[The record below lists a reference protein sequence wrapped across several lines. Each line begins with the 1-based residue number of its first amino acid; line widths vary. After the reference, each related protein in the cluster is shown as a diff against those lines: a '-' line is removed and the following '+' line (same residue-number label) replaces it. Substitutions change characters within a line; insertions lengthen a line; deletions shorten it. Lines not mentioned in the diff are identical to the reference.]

1 MNSMIQTVD
10 LTKKFNDFVANDHI
24 NLDVKEQEIKCIVGE
39 NGAGKSTMMNMLYGL
54 LQPTSG
60 KILIRGKEVTL
71 NSPVDAIANGIGMV
85 HQHFKLVPSL
95 TVYENILL
103 GAEITQKKGG
113 MKTPFI
119 DQKEEIK
126 RVEKLIQENHL
137 ELNATD
143 KIEDISVGGRQRV
156 EILKMLYRNVD
167 ILILDEPTAVLTPQE
182 VDELIATLKNLKEQG
197 KTIIV
202 ITHKLREVMELADS
216 ITVIKQGKVVGN
228 VLKKDTSER
237 ELAQMMVGRDVVLT
251 VNNARKQQVESEIM
265 YKAENLTT
273 VNDYGKEV
281 VSDMSFE
288 VHKGEI
294 LGIAGVEGNG
304 QSELVKLMTGLMES
318 TRGTVFFDGK
328 DITNWWPEKLRK
340 AGIGIIP
347 EDRYAQGL
355 CREMTVSD
363 NCIAGYHGEKDVCK
377 RGLFN
382 KKIINAK
389 RDKYIKEFD
398 IRLGDVN
405 GNIGNLSGGNAQKVI
420 IARELSANPKL
431 LIACQPTRG
440 VDIGSIEFIHKQI
453 LKFRDAGNTVILI
466 SSELSEIMSL
476 SDRVIVMYK
485 GKISGEVSPKEVSM
499 AAMGLLMAGIG
510 KEEQDHEKEREY
522 YKRNRQFCTSG
533 NSCICIW
540 SNYYCGDRGK
550 SAGNIRGTDQKITFN
565 RERIYEYIALCIT
578 SHSDRACNCNYI
590 QSKSV

>member
-156 EILKMLYRNVD
+156 EILKMLYRNID

-251 VNNARKQQVESEIM
+251 VNNERKQQVESEIM

-377 RGLFN
+377 HGLFN

-431 LIACQPTRG
+431 LIAC
-440 VDIGSIEFIHKQI
+440 
-453 LKFRDAGNTVILI
+453 
-466 SSELSEIMSL
+466 
-476 SDRVIVMYK
+476 
-485 GKISGEVSPKEVSM
+485 
-499 AAMGLLMAGIG
+499 
-510 KEEQDHEKEREY
+510 
-522 YKRNRQFCTSG
+522 
-533 NSCICIW
+533 
-540 SNYYCGDRGK
+540 
-550 SAGNIRGTDQKITFN
+550 
-565 RERIYEYIALCIT
+565 
-578 SHSDRACNCNYI
+578 
-590 QSKSV
+590 

>member
-1 MNSMIQTVD
+1 M
-10 LTKKFNDFVANDHI
+10 
-24 NLDVKEQEIKCIVGE
+24 
-39 NGAGKSTMMNMLYGL
+39 
-54 LQPTSG
+54 
-60 KILIRGKEVTL
+60 
-71 NSPVDAIANGIGMV
+71 
-85 HQHFKLVPSL
+85 
-95 TVYENILL
+95 
-103 GAEITQKKGG
+103 
-113 MKTPFI
+113 
-119 DQKEEIK
+119 
-126 RVEKLIQENHL
+126 
-137 ELNATD
+137 
-143 KIEDISVGGRQRV
+143 GGRQRV

-182 VDELIATLKNLKEQG
+182 VDELMVTLKNLKEQG

-216 ITVIKQGKVVGN
+216 ITVIKHGKVVGN

-251 VNNARKQQVESEIM
+251 VNNERKQQINPEIM
-265 YKAENLTT
+265 YKVQNLTT

-281 VSDMSFE
+281 VSGMSFD

-318 TRGTVFFDGK
+318 TRGTVSFDGQ
-328 DITNWWPEKLRK
+328 DVTNWWPEKLRK
-340 AGIGIIP
+340 AGLGIVP

-363 NCIAGYHGEKDVCK
+363 NCIAGYHGDKDNFK
-377 RGLFN
+377 YGLFD
-382 KKIINAK
+382 KKAINAK
-389 RDKYIKEFD
+389 RDRYIKEFD

-420 IARELSANPKL
+420 IARELAAKPKM

-453 LKFRDAGNTVILI
+453 LKFRDEGNTVILI

-510 KEEQDHEKEREY
+510 KEEQNHEKER
-522 YKRNRQFCTSG
+522 
-533 NSCICIW
+533 
-540 SNYYCGDRGK
+540 
-550 SAGNIRGTDQKITFN
+550 
-565 RERIYEYIALCIT
+565 
-578 SHSDRACNCNYI
+578 
-590 QSKSV
+590 

>member
-1 MNSMIQTVD
+1 M
-10 LTKKFNDFVANDHI
+10 
-24 NLDVKEQEIKCIVGE
+24 
-39 NGAGKSTMMNMLYGL
+39 
-54 LQPTSG
+54 
-60 KILIRGKEVTL
+60 
-71 NSPVDAIANGIGMV
+71 
-85 HQHFKLVPSL
+85 
-95 TVYENILL
+95 
-103 GAEITQKKGG
+103 
-113 MKTPFI
+113 
-119 DQKEEIK
+119 
-126 RVEKLIQENHL
+126 
-137 ELNATD
+137 
-143 KIEDISVGGRQRV
+143 
-156 EILKMLYRNVD
+156 
-167 ILILDEPTAVLTPQE
+167 ILDEPTAVLTPQE

-251 VNNARKQQVESEIM
+251 VNNERKQQVESEIM

-377 RGLFN
+377 HGLFN

-510 KEEQDHEKEREY
+510 KEEQDHEKERSY

-540 SNYYCGDRGK
+540 SNCYCSDRRK
-550 SAGNIRGTDQKITFN
+550 STGNLRGIDQEITFD
-565 RERIYEYIALCIT
+565 RKRLYEYAALCIAAYF
-578 SHSDRACNCNYI
+578 DRTCDCNYI
-590 QSKSV
+590 QS

>member
-237 ELAQMMVGRDVVLT
+237 ELAQMMVGMERMAMFTSDMTAGRGFIAIAAIYCGQGKPVQSSLYAILFGVARSLAVNLSVYAGPAAGMFDTIPYIIMVAVL
-251 VNNARKQQVESEIM
+251 A
-265 YKAENLTT
+265 
-273 VNDYGKEV
+273 V
-281 VSDMSFE
+281 VSFMKF
-288 VHKGEI
+288 
-294 LGIAGVEGNG
+294 
-304 QSELVKLMTGLMES
+304 
-318 TRGTVFFDGK
+318 
-328 DITNWWPEKLRK
+328 
-340 AGIGIIP
+340 
-347 EDRYAQGL
+347 
-355 CREMTVSD
+355 
-363 NCIAGYHGEKDVCK
+363 KDVK
-377 RGLFN
+377 VRGY
-382 KKIINAK
+382 K
-389 RDKYIKEFD
+389 FD
-398 IRLGDVN
+398 
-405 GNIGNLSGGNAQKVI
+405 
-420 IARELSANPKL
+420 
-431 LIACQPTRG
+431 
-440 VDIGSIEFIHKQI
+440 
-453 LKFRDAGNTVILI
+453 
-466 SSELSEIMSL
+466 
-476 SDRVIVMYK
+476 
-485 GKISGEVSPKEVSM
+485 
-499 AAMGLLMAGIG
+499 
-510 KEEQDHEKEREY
+510 
-522 YKRNRQFCTSG
+522 
-533 NSCICIW
+533 
-540 SNYYCGDRGK
+540 
-550 SAGNIRGTDQKITFN
+550 
-565 RERIYEYIALCIT
+565 
-578 SHSDRACNCNYI
+578 
-590 QSKSV
+590 

>member
-1 MNSMIQTVD
+1 MAIPVQPYKEDDVFARVYTEKDILMLHLWNDGKFKGKHLVDTAGRYVAEVNGAMCIKKLRYQINDSSSSMYGWPDIKVSEEDEQTVHIFFGEYND
-10 LTKKFNDFVANDHI
+10 IGLLINRAESQYNKDQYEKKIDRKMERI
-24 NLDVKEQEIKCIVGE
+24 NLKM
-39 NGAGKSTMMNMLYGL
+39 AL
-54 LQPTSG
+54 
-60 KILIRGKEVTL
+60 
-71 NSPVDAIANGIGMV
+71 
-85 HQHFKLVPSL
+85 FK
-95 TVYENILL
+95 
-103 GAEITQKKGG
+103 
-113 MKTPFI
+113 

-510 KEEQDHEKEREY
+510 KEEQDHEKER
-522 YKRNRQFCTSG
+522 
-533 NSCICIW
+533 
-540 SNYYCGDRGK
+540 
-550 SAGNIRGTDQKITFN
+550 
-565 RERIYEYIALCIT
+565 
-578 SHSDRACNCNYI
+578 
-590 QSKSV
+590 

>member
-1 MNSMIQTVD
+1 
-10 LTKKFNDFVANDHI
+10 
-24 NLDVKEQEIKCIVGE
+24 
-39 NGAGKSTMMNMLYGL
+39 MMNMLYGL

-251 VNNARKQQVESEIM
+251 VNNERKQQVESEIM

-363 NCIAGYHGEKDVCK
+363 NCIAGYHGEKDD
-377 RGLFN
+377 L
-382 KKIINAK
+382 
-389 RDKYIKEFD
+389 
-398 IRLGDVN
+398 
-405 GNIGNLSGGNAQKVI
+405 
-420 IARELSANPKL
+420 
-431 LIACQPTRG
+431 
-440 VDIGSIEFIHKQI
+440 
-453 LKFRDAGNTVILI
+453 
-466 SSELSEIMSL
+466 
-476 SDRVIVMYK
+476 
-485 GKISGEVSPKEVSM
+485 
-499 AAMGLLMAGIG
+499 
-510 KEEQDHEKEREY
+510 
-522 YKRNRQFCTSG
+522 
-533 NSCICIW
+533 
-540 SNYYCGDRGK
+540 
-550 SAGNIRGTDQKITFN
+550 
-565 RERIYEYIALCIT
+565 
-578 SHSDRACNCNYI
+578 
-590 QSKSV
+590 

>member
-1 MNSMIQTVD
+1 MSNTATISQG
-10 LTKKFNDFVANDHI
+10 
-24 NLDVKEQEIKCIVGE
+24 QEILALQDELTGALIGLARSCGNNPKTE
-39 NGAGKSTMMNMLYGL
+39 NTDEIIIEGLVHTITNSNIGAAALKAMIEKVREEKNTVAPDCTVCAAPCGNTSEYDVSNIWKHETDVRGVETAILFGIREMAAIIYPAVIMGKTDAEVNEFSYKALCMISYG
-54 LQPTSG
+54 
-60 KILIRGKEVTL
+60 
-71 NSPVDAIANGIGMV
+71 NGIGMV

-347 EDRYAQGL
+347 EDRYAL
-355 CREMTVSD
+355 VPSR
-363 NCIAGYHGEKDVCK
+363 
-377 RGLFN
+377 
-382 KKIINAK
+382 
-389 RDKYIKEFD
+389 
-398 IRLGDVN
+398 
-405 GNIGNLSGGNAQKVI
+405 
-420 IARELSANPKL
+420 
-431 LIACQPTRG
+431 LIAAIGIIKCPSISSCIDITVPILTATCIPDSYISSIAIAADG
-440 VDIGSIEFIHKQI
+440 APIPVDV
-453 LKFRDAGNTVILI
+453 TVISTPL
-466 SSELSEIMSL
+466 
-476 SDRVIVMYK
+476 
-485 GKISGEVSPKEVSM
+485 
-499 AAMGLLMAGIG
+499 
-510 KEEQDHEKEREY
+510 
-522 YKRNRQFCTSG
+522 
-533 NSCICIW
+533 
-540 SNYYCGDRGK
+540 
-550 SAGNIRGTDQKITFN
+550 
-565 RERIYEYIALCIT
+565 
-578 SHSDRACNCNYI
+578 
-590 QSKSV
+590 

>member
-1 MNSMIQTVD
+1 M
-10 LTKKFNDFVANDHI
+10 
-24 NLDVKEQEIKCIVGE
+24 
-39 NGAGKSTMMNMLYGL
+39 
-54 LQPTSG
+54 
-60 KILIRGKEVTL
+60 
-71 NSPVDAIANGIGMV
+71 
-85 HQHFKLVPSL
+85 
-95 TVYENILL
+95 
-103 GAEITQKKGG
+103 
-113 MKTPFI
+113 
-119 DQKEEIK
+119 
-126 RVEKLIQENHL
+126 
-137 ELNATD
+137 
-143 KIEDISVGGRQRV
+143 
-156 EILKMLYRNVD
+156 VD

-453 LKFRDAGNTVILI
+453 LKFRNAGNTVILI

-510 KEEQDHEKEREY
+510 KEEQDHEKER
-522 YKRNRQFCTSG
+522 
-533 NSCICIW
+533 
-540 SNYYCGDRGK
+540 
-550 SAGNIRGTDQKITFN
+550 
-565 RERIYEYIALCIT
+565 
-578 SHSDRACNCNYI
+578 
-590 QSKSV
+590 

>member
-1 MNSMIQTVD
+1 MNSMIQTID
-10 LTKKFNDFVANDHI
+10 LTKKFGDFTANDHI

-60 KILIRGKEVTL
+60 KILIRGKEVTM
-71 NSPVDAIANGIGMV
+71 NSPIDAIANGIGMV

-103 GAEITQKKGG
+103 GAEIKK
-113 MKTPFI
+113 KNTPF
-119 DQKEEIK
+119 
-126 RVEKLIQENHL
+126 V
-137 ELNATD
+137 D

-182 VDELIATLKNLKEQG
+182 VDELMVTLKQLKEQG

-216 ITVIKQGKVVGN
+216 ITVIKQGKVIGN
-228 VLKKDTSER
+228 VLKKDTNEQ

-251 VNNARKQQVESEIM
+251 VSNTRKQSMKTDIM
-265 YKAENLTT
+265 YEAKHLTT

-281 VSDMSFE
+281 VSDVSFK

-294 LGIAGVEGNG
+294 LGVAGVEGNG
-304 QSELVKLMTGLMES
+304 QSELVKLITGLMES
-318 TRGTVFFDGK
+318 TKGEIIFDGQNV
-328 DITNWWPEKLRK
+328 TNWWPEKLRK
-340 AGIGIIP
+340 AGLGIIP

-355 CREMTVSD
+355 CREMSVSD
-363 NCIAGYHGEKDVCK
+363 NCIAGYHGAKDICK
-377 RGLFN
+377 RGLYN
-382 KKIINAK
+382 RKKINEK
-389 RDKYIKEFD
+389 RDSFIKEFD

-405 GNIGNLSGGNAQKVI
+405 GPIGSLSGGNAQKVI
-420 IARELSANPKL
+420 IARELSAHPKVL
-431 LIACQPTRG
+431 LACQPTRG

-453 LKFRDAGNTVILI
+453 LKFRDEGNTVILV

-485 GKISGEVSPKEVSM
+485 GKISGEVCPKEVST
-499 AAMGLLMAGIG
+499 AAIGLLMAGI
-510 KEEQDHEKEREY
+510 
-522 YKRNRQFCTSG
+522 
-533 NSCICIW
+533 
-540 SNYYCGDRGK
+540 
-550 SAGNIRGTDQKITFN
+550 
-565 RERIYEYIALCIT
+565 
-578 SHSDRACNCNYI
+578 
-590 QSKSV
+590 SK